1 MKYAYLFNLLYSIKE
16 LFHIVNQFDIPDCRC
31 GSVEDS
37 SSTLLGRRFEYLNPG
52 NDRHKLLVT
61 SNAKKEKNVHAVH
74 DAFLFM
80 I

>member
-16 LFHIVNQFDIPDCRC
+16 LFHIGNQFDIPDCRC
-31 GSVEDS
+31 GSVVDS
-37 SSTLLGRRFEYLNPG
+37 TIATLERRFEYLNTG

-61 SNAKKEKNVHAVH
+61 SNAKKETNVHAVH